1 MARPDPE
8 RLSLW
13 RSLAVARESV
23 GMELERALQEERA
36 VSLAWFE
43 ALDALVEAGGR
54 AHATDLA
61 EALGTPPSS
70 LSRRLDRLEEEGYVR
85 RDRRDVDARMV
96 TVVITR
102 EGRDVHRRCSTTWRR
117 VVQRRFAAHL
127 TETDVIALQR
137 VFAKVLGE

>member
-23 GMELERALQEERA
+23 GIELDRALQEERA

-43 ALDALVEAGGR
+43 TLDALVEAGGR
-54 AHATDLA
+54 LHATDLA

-85 RDRRDVDARMV
+85 RDRRDDDLRMV
-96 TVVITR
+96 TAVITR
-102 EGRDVHRRCSTTWRR
+102 DGRDVHRRCSTTWRR

-127 TETDVIALQR
+127 TETDVTALQR